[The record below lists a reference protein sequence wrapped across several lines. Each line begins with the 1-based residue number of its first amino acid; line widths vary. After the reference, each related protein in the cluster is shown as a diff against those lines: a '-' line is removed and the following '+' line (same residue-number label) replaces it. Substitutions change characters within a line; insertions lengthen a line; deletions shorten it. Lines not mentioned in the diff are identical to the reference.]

1 MIIKLKRRLF
11 ALLFIV
17 FVAILL
23 PEITVVSANSFFNS
37 SQVIFTSNREDT
49 KDTITFSEDDLT
61 PQEHQKL
68 QAVRQRRNKEILAV
82 LNSVQRKQLAHYL
95 HTDNDLNPAL
105 KGLDLTSEQQE
116 IINAVIKLTNLK
128 LKGIFSNHALLVGDK
143 STSLIGN

>member
-11 ALLFIV
+11 ALLFSV
-17 FVAILL
+17 FVALLL

-37 SQVIFTSNREDT
+37 SQVIFTSHSEDT

-61 PQEHQKL
+61 PQEHQKI

-82 LNSVQRKQLAHYL
+82 LNSAQRKQLAHYL

-116 IINAVIKLTNLK
+116 IINAVIQLTNLK

-143 STSLIGN
+143 LSLLIGN